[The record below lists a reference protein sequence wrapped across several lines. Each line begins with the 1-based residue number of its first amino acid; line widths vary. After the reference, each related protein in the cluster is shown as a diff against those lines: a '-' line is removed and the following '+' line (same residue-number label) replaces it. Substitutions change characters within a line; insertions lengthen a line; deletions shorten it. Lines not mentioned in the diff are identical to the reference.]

1 MQITNIM
8 NKKMDITEDSTD
20 VKRIR
25 NMDNFMQTNSKTQ
38 MKWTSSLKDS
48 SYQTLSRIYR

>member
-1 MQITNIM
+1 M

-25 NMDNFMQTNSKTQ
+25 NMDNFMQTNSKT
-38 MKWTSSLKDS
+38 
-48 SYQTLSRIYR
+48 